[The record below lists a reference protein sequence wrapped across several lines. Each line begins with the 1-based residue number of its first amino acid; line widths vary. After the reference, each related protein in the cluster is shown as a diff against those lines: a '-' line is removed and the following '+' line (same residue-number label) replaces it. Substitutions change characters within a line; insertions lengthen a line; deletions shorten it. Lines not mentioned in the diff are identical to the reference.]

1 MPQLTILI
9 FSCLIILLN
18 GCAPTA
24 NVRGFVPNPDAI
36 EKIKPG
42 LQNQDQVLGLLG
54 SPTATATFEKDRWYY
69 ITRKTEKTVFD
80 DPTLIESRTTMIEFD
95 ATGFVSKISTLSND
109 AIRDIDPV
117 ERTTPTKGRKFGI
130 LQQLLGNLGSGPP
143 ISR

>member
-1 MPQLTILI
+1 
-9 FSCLIILLN
+9 
-18 GCAPTA
+18 
-24 NVRGFVPNPDAI
+24 
-36 EKIKPG
+36 
-42 LQNQDQVLGLLG
+42 
-54 SPTATATFEKDRWYY
+54 
-69 ITRKTEKTVFD
+69 
-80 DPTLIESRTTMIEFD
+80 MIEFD